1 MSKAELLSEESI
13 EKALTDLPG
22 WERVEDTLVKS
33 FRFRDFA
40 AAVAFVDALVPI
52 ADGMDHHPDVSVHW
66 NTVELILWTHT
77 TGGITQRDIDLA
89 KAIESR

>member
-1 MSKAELLSEESI
+1 M
-13 EKALTDLPG
+13 
-22 WERVEDTLVKS
+22 
-33 FRFRDFA
+33 
-40 AAVAFVDALVPI
+40 DALVPI